1 MRSLTKTGGVAL
13 AVLLGLAALTACSPQ
28 GTGAL
33 DASTVSCEQVVSELE
48 TATASLKESKESLE
62 DAQNTPASMT
72 IEDEVETAQANVTA
86 LEERSQECSEGN
98 DDSAESAST
107 DDSCEAAYTQVA
119 SNNENNRVIGDFSVR
134 YAKVTAEADNL
145 SDGQRTVLLEES
157 GKDAFVLSVWTHAFG
172 LYEDPKK
179 WEELVDG
186 DCLSSEGIKLH
197 NQLEGVLSASG
208 TTFEEAEAP
217 ANGFNSGVHDGVY
230 GVASDQGVNGDRK
243 AIKVTLKD
251 GTVVYIMVRC
261 GNPVFP
267 GKPGLPEVPTD
278 NPPKPTPPPVVDCP
292 PGQVRNENGVCV
304 TPKSTNPND
313 YRRPGD
319 GGKGQ
324 DVGTG
329 TKPVVPPVT
338 TPPETTPPKVETSKP
353 GGGGV
358 VDTPTKS
365 PGSETGV
372 TAPGATAPP
381 KTPSAPPPNEGSDD
395 PGTVE
400 EEEVEQPSW

>member
-1 MRSLTKTGGVAL
+1 MRSLTKTGGAAL

-28 GTGAL
+28 GSGAL

-48 TATASLKESKESLE
+48 TATASLKESTESLE
-62 DAQNTPASMT
+62 DVQNTPASMT
-72 IEDEVETAQANVTA
+72 IEDEVETAQANVAA
-86 LEERSQECSEGN
+86 LEERSQECSEGG

-107 DDSCEAAYTQVA
+107 DDSCEATYTQVA

-145 SDGQRTVLLEES
+145 SDAQRTVLLEES
-157 GKDAFVLSVWTHAFG
+157 GKDAFVLAVWTHAFG
-172 LYEDPKK
+172 LYEDPKQ

-186 DCLSSEGIKLH
+186 DCLSSEGVKLH

-278 NPPKPTPPPVVDCP
+278 NPPTPTPP
-292 PGQVRNENGVCV
+292 GN
-304 TPKSTNPND
+304 TPKSSDPND

-329 TKPVVPPVT
+329 TKPVVPEVT
-338 TPPETTPPKVETSKP
+338 TPAETTPPQVETSKP

-358 VDTPTKS
+358 VDTPTKP

-372 TAPGATAPP
+372 TAPGATPP
-381 KTPSAPPPNEGSDD
+381 PSTPSAPPPNEGSDD
-395 PGTVE
+395 PETVE